1 MNFNRRNFL
10 GAVVASSAGLVAPR
24 AFAAVR
30 TGDRP
35 ALLSRAMASL
45 NQHGSAIRNRDV
57 IGMVDFSVS
66 SSVPRFDIV
75 DISNGRI
82 LNSYLVSHGRGSD
95 PTNSGWA
102 QLFSN
107 RPGSNASCRGSFVT
121 GGTYYGKHGL
131 SRRLNGLDA
140 ENNMAEPRAIVIHGA
155 GYVTPAMARD
165 QGRVGRSLGCFA
177 VSNTD
182 ISEVLAHLGP
192 DRLLYAWK

>member
-10 GAVVASSAGLVAPR
+10 GAVVVGSAGLVAPR

-30 TGDRP
+30 TGDQP
-35 ALLSRAMASL
+35 TLLSRAMAAL
-45 NQHGSAIRNRDV
+45 DQHGSAIRNRDV
-57 IGMVDFSVS
+57 IGLVDFSAS
-66 SSVPRFDIV
+66 SNAHRFDIV
-75 DISNGRI
+75 DIGNGRI

-95 PTNSGWA
+95 PANTGMV

-107 RPGSNASCRGSFVT
+107 RPGSNASSRGSFVT
-121 GGTYYGKHGL
+121 GSTYYGKHGR

-140 ENNMAEPRAIVIHGA
+140 ENNMAGPRAIVIHGA
-155 GYVTPAMARD
+155 GYVTPAMART

-177 VSNTD
+177 VSNAD
-182 ISEVLAHLGP
+182 INEVLAHLGE